1 MRGAGNGEGEL
12 LRQVDRGVLLML
24 LPPPPS
30 MPPVPASQ

>member
-24 LPPPPS
+24 LPPPL
-30 MPPVPASQ
+30 PPVPASQ